1 MIIERKKNTVRN
13 IFWGVINKLIQ
24 IFFPFVIRTILIKKL
39 GSEYVGVSS
48 LFSSILQV
56 LNLAELGFG
65 SALVFSM
72 YKPIAEDDDST
83 ICALL
88 NTYRKIYRGIGS
100 IILTIGIIL
109 LPFIKYVIKGDWPVG
124 LNIYLVYF
132 LYLLNTVISY
142 FLFAYRA
149 SLLLAYNRNDVVSK
163 ISSGVMIFQYVAQI
177 IVLCFFSDY
186 YVYVIVILVSTMAL
200 NIAQAIYVT
209 KMYPNYECR
218 GNISNEMRSDIKKR
232 VCGLASYKIYG
243 VVYSAVDT
251 IVISMFLGLIPLA
264 LYNNYYYI
272 ISSLMAF
279 MTIFTNSMT
288 AGIGNSVVLETV
300 EKNYRDFRQLVFIN
314 VWLTSWCFICLTVL
328 FQPFVC
334 LWLGKEYLLTK
345 DTVFLLALM
354 FYASRVTAITFVYRE
369 ALGLW
374 WEDRLRPLIATLVNL
389 AVNIFLVQRIG
400 LNGVVIS
407 TIICTSFINVPWGT
421 HVLFQKY
428 FKQGERTY
436 YLDLIKY
443 SVITFVVCAITYGC
457 SAMIHPGG
465 FVEIILK
472 AVICLIVPN
481 VFFILI
487 YNRRQECQQ
496 SYLLLKSIIK
506 RCLRGAYD

>member
-13 IFWGVINKLIQ
+13 IFWGIINKLIQ
-24 IFFPFVIRTILIKKL
+24 IIFPFAIRTILIKKL
-39 GSEYVGVSS
+39 GSEYLGVSS

-72 YKPIAEDDDST
+72 YKPIAEDDKQT

-88 NTYRKIYRGIGS
+88 NTYRKIYRGVGG
-100 IILTIGIIL
+100 IILTGGIIL
-109 LPFIKYVIKGDWPVG
+109 LPFIQYIIKGDWPVG

-132 LYLLNTVISY
+132 LYLLNTAISY
-142 FLFAYRA
+142 FLFAYRV
-149 SLLLAYNRNDVVSK
+149 SLLLAHNRNDIVSK
-163 ISSGVMIFQYVAQI
+163 ISSGVMTFQYMIQI
-177 IVLCFFSDY
+177 VVLYFFLDY
-186 YVYVIVILVSTMAL
+186 YIYVIVILISTMAL
-200 NIAQAIYVT
+200 NVIQAIYAV
-209 KMYPNYECR
+209 KMYPDYVCR
-218 GNISNEMRSDIKKR
+218 GKISNEMRSDIKKR

-243 VVYSAVDT
+243 VVYSSVDT

-272 ISSLMAF
+272 TTSITAF
-279 MTIFTNSMT
+279 MIIFTNSMT
-288 AGIGNSVVLETV
+288 AGIGNSVVLETI
-300 EKNYRDFRQLVFIN
+300 EKNYRDFRQLVFMN
-314 VWLTSWCFICLTVL
+314 VWMTGWCFICLIIL
-328 FQPFVC
+328 FQPFVR
-334 LWLGKEYLLTK
+334 LWLGEKYLLAE

-354 FYASRVTAITFVYRE
+354 FYASRATAITFLYRE

-374 WEDRLRPLIATLVNL
+374 WEDRLRPLIATVVNL
-389 AVNIFLVQRIG
+389 TVNIFLVKRIG

-421 HVLFQKY
+421 HVLFRKY

-436 YLDLIKY
+436 YLELIKY
-443 SVITFVVCAITYGC
+443 SVITFAVGAITYGC
-457 SAMIHPGG
+457 STMVHFDGLS
-465 FVEIILK
+465 EIMLK

-481 VFFILI
+481 IIFVVI
-487 YNRRQECQQ
+487 YHSKQEFQQ

-506 RCLRGAYD
+506 RYL